1 MKNVKKH
8 IFDIVWACGGLL
20 WICLAVRDVIDAI
33 AGNSM
38 TGWPLEFV
46 LAVDG
51 AIWLGIL
58 AVMALLYRV
67 IRKSI
72 WE

>member
-1 MKNVKKH
+1 MKIVKKH

-20 WICLAVRDVIDAI
+20 WLCLAVRDVIGAI

-38 TGWPLEFV
+38 TGWPLKFV

-51 AIWLGIL
+51 VIWLGVL
-58 AVMALLYRV
+58 AVMVLLYRV

-72 WE
+72 WG